1 MSSTSFDGSTFSES
15 RDGSR
20 LASQL
25 ADVRDYMMIFVNWM
39 TLADLERATGYP
51 QASISA
57 RLRDLRKPKFGG
69 YTVERRYVRRGLFEY
84 RLLLPKGQLSLGLM

>member
-1 MSSTSFDGSTFSES
+1 MTSTSFDGATFSES

-25 ADVRDYMMIFVNWM
+25 ADVRTCLRDGCWWGLDDIQS
-39 TLADLERATGYP
+39 RTGHP

-57 RLRDLRKPKFGG
+57 RIRDLRKTRNGAH
-69 YTVERRYVRRGLFEY
+69 TIERRYLHNGLWQY
-84 RLLLPKGQLSLGLM
+84 RLKLPLGQLSLGLM

>member
-1 MSSTSFDGSTFSES
+1 MTSTSFDGSTFSES

-25 ADVRDYMMIFVNWM
+25 ADVRMLLSTGEWL
-39 TLADLERATGYP
+39 TLEQISRFTGHP
-51 QASISA
+51 EASVSSRI
-57 RLRDLRKPKFGG
+57 RDLRKGRFGG
-69 YTVERRYVRRGLFEY
+69 HTIEREYVCRGLHRY